1 MKPLTVRLLV
11 TTLALALAGAAHS
24 AEPVRNVFVPA
35 RQSAASSPIS
45 DVVAVAAPSGA
56 SASTESAPRLVLP
69 PPIPVLDSV
78 RLPPVLPPPPVPPV
92 DASQPPPPGARSVA
106 DSPEKHNFLTRE
118 QLKERRDGCDVTRK
132 GVEKSTVSRDGG
144 QLTVRYTLTGGRGC
158 LSAAGADSDWASVSR
173 WDNGE
178 AIVQVEPND
187 SGVSRETVVTL
198 TTAAGKRATYVI
210 SQQGEAGT
218 ARTARNRGN
227 KQ

>member
-11 TTLALALAGAAHS
+11 TSLALAFAGAAHS
-24 AEPVRNVFVPA
+24 AEPVRNVFAPA
-35 RQSAASSPIS
+35 QQVTATAPVS
-45 DVVAVAAPSGA
+45 DVVTVGAPNGA
-56 SASTESAPRLVLP
+56 STTAVSAPRLVLP
-69 PPIPVLDSV
+69 PPIPVLDNV
-78 RLPPVLPPPPVPPV
+78 RLPPVLPPPPVPAA
-92 DASQPPPPGARSVA
+92 DALQQPGPTARSIA
-106 DSPEKHNFLTRE
+106 DNPEKHNFLTRE
-118 QLKERRDGCDVTRK
+118 QLKERRDGCDVARK
-132 GVEKSTVSRDGG
+132 GPEKSTVSLDGG

-178 AIVQVEPND
+178 AIIQVDPND

-210 SQQGEAGT
+210 SQPGEAGPIR
-218 ARTARNRGN
+218 AVRNRGS